1 MTTDHVLEVRN
12 LSVRYGPA
20 LAVHDVSFDV
30 RTGSVTAVLGTNG
43 AGKTTLA
50 RALCGLVRPSEGSI
64 VFAGSEVV
72 GMRADKIARAGL
84 MYLPEGRGIFPGLS
98 VGDNLRIATVSRP
111 RSQRSECIDRAVQY
125 FPVLAQRLGQRAGT
139 LSGGEQQMLSLAR
152 ALALRPPLVIADEM
166 SLGLAPKMVDMVFE
180 GLKSAAAAGTAVLMI
195 EQFVHRSLEMADSA
209 LVIRRGSLA
218 WQGPAEGATQAV
230 EEHYVP
236 AGRTASAS

>member
-20 LAVHDVSFDV
+20 LALHDVSFDV
-30 RTGSVTAVLGTNG
+30 RAGSVTAVLGTNG

-50 RALCGLVRPSEGSI
+50 RALCGLVRPSAGSI
-64 VFAGSEVV
+64 LFDGTDLV
-72 GMRADKIARAGL
+72 GRRADQIARAGL

-98 VGDNLRIATVSRP
+98 VGDNLRMATVSHP
-111 RSQRSECIDRAVQY
+111 REQRSENIDRAVEY
-125 FPVLAQRLGQRAGT
+125 FPVLAERLGQRAGT

-180 GLKSAAAAGTAVLMI
+180 GLAAAAAAGTSILMI
-195 EQFVHRSLEMADSA
+195 EQFVHRSLAMADSA
-209 LVIRRGSLA
+209 LVIRRGGLA
-218 WQGPAEGATQAV
+218 WQGPADGAAEAV

-236 AGRTASAS
+236 SGRTSSA